1 MIYAE
6 NFSPDLSINEFT
18 IERLYIYNPTLLPK
32 AKKPLE
38 SDFQDA
44 KLLYYY
50 PDDINIEIK
59 RNDVGLAE
67 GMVLF
72 WGAYGEQNSTKN
84 QLVYTNQYA
93 YLLDNFEGDFWICI
107 VLKNFTEE
115 TTYLPA
121 EGKTYTSLPVDNFKV
136 EKPTLTRETGE
147 KFVRHF
153 VNSFHLFYGRV
164 SNYMTEE
171 QRLKDDFP
179 TIFEKFMLYYKKLNC
194 INFPRINML
203 KYLDTYLNYAPIDKK
218 VFMAVHY
225 LLDVIKNIDT
235 NIKQQIVFYNGY
247 FIYSTFPLKIAQMF
261 YDYFFVGGDTT
272 SIEVNKL
279 FTRFAAIQ
287 DNQKFDPR
295 FKYGHRL
302 DLMGEKGFI
311 TGFIDN
317 SETQTKI
324 LVESIEENAVESIQD
339 EYIPTV
345 HLDIFGQNSTYRM
358 ITYFEGG
365 LLMCSF
371 YDTRE
376 DIHLSKLSEV
386 QFAVNKNI
394 SKLGANLD
402 KHIRRIYAQDE
413 ISKLLYENHCNF
425 ALRVSKTFLKHVD
438 SNLFKTIT
446 FMKEKLDKDK
456 TCRSIIT
463 KCHGYWVYG
472 RVFNQRRVFM
482 LLNGLSNLLKA
493 EEEKEELIK
502 YNFSNILY

>member
-6 NFSPDLSINEFT
+6 SFVPDLSLNEFT
-18 IERLYIYNPTLLPK
+18 IERLIIYDPTLKPK
-32 AKKPLE
+32 AQKPLE
-38 SDFQDA
+38 QDFQDA

-50 PDDINIEIK
+50 PEDINIEIK

-72 WGAYGEQNSTKN
+72 WGAYGEENSTRN

-93 YLLDNFEGDFWICI
+93 YILDNFEDTLWICV

-115 TTYLPA
+115 TVYFPA
-121 EGKTYTSLPVDNFKV
+121 EGKTYQSLPPENFRV
-136 EKPTLTRETGE
+136 EKPTLTRETAQRFA
-147 KFVRHF
+147 KHF
-153 VNSFHLFYGRV
+153 VNSFHLFYGKV
-164 SNYMTEE
+164 SKFMTEE
-171 QRLKDDFP
+171 QRLNEDFP
-179 TIFEKFMLYYKKLNC
+179 LIFEKFMLYYKKLNC
-194 INFPRINML
+194 INFPRINMA

-225 LLDVIKNIDT
+225 LMDVIKNIDK
-235 NIKQQIVFYNGY
+235 NIKHQIVFFNGY

-261 YDYFFVGGDTT
+261 YDYFFLNGDTT
-272 SIEVNKL
+272 SIDVNKL
-279 FTRFAAIQ
+279 LTKFATIQ
-287 DNQKFDPR
+287 DKLKFDPR
-295 FKYGHRL
+295 LKYGHRL
-302 DLMGEKGFI
+302 ELMGDKGYI

-317 SETQTKI
+317 SETKSRI
-324 LVESIEENAVESIQD
+324 IEEAVEEDSVESIQD
-339 EYIPTV
+339 EFIPTV
-345 HLDIFGQNSTYRM
+345 HLDTFGHDSTYRM

-371 YDTRE
+371 YNSRE
-376 DIHLSKLSEV
+376 DIHLNKLNEV
-386 QFAVNKNI
+386 ESAVSTNI
-394 SKLGANLD
+394 QKLKANLD

-425 ALRVSKTFLKHVD
+425 ALRVSKTFLGHVD
-438 SNLFKTIT
+438 SNLFRTIN